1 MSHPPIANKVVC
13 IDFDGTIV
21 PWGPLMAPKDPFPG
35 VANAIRELKKAGYRI
50 VIFTSRL
57 SETWIDD
64 EDQDL
69 GDQLAY
75 VAGILTDHLI
85 PFDDITADKVP
96 AEAYFDDRAIRVDE
110 SWPLNLAIEGFLL
123 MNENAA

>member
-1 MSHPPIANKVVC
+1 MNHPPIANKVVC

-21 PWGPLMAPKDPFPG
+21 PWGPLMAPKEPFPG
-35 VANAIRELKKAGYRI
+35 VAQAIRELKARGYRI

-57 SETWIDD
+57 SETWIGD
-64 EDQDL
+64 ENQDL

-75 VAGILTDHLI
+75 VADILTDHRI

-96 AEAYFDDRAIRVDE
+96 AEAYFDDKAITVSADI
-110 SWPLNLAIEGFLL
+110 PLDLCINRWLYEQEVA
-123 MNENAA
+123 